1 MNSLQKLL
9 EWLADLVELL
19 GMAWPF
25 LLQGAMYTVLFAAV
39 SMVLGLILGFS
50 VAVVR
55 VTKVPVVS
63 QIAAVYVSAFRGTPL
78 LVQIFVLYYGLPSVG
93 IEFTPVTAGIL
104 ALTLNVA
111 AYLSES
117 MRGAI
122 LGIDKGQWEAG
133 LSVGLT
139 WGQTLWNIITPQAL
153 RLAVPSLSNSLISLI
168 KDTSLISV
176 ITVTELMLATKEVI
190 AETFQP
196 LPLYLAAAG
205 IYWLLSAL
213 FERVQKALE
222 NRLTAPLRRC
232 VQPPAS
238 RPARQTAA
246 RSSSSS
252 LNTSTPMRLRA
263 AAVTPSPATRLP
275 LKRPS

>member
-9 EWLADLVELL
+9 EWLANLVELL

-50 VAVVR
+50 GAVVR
-55 VTKVPVVS
+55 GTKVPVVS

-222 NRLTAPLRRC
+222 NRLTAPLRR
-232 VQPPAS
+232 
-238 RPARQTAA
+238 
-246 RSSSSS
+246 
-252 LNTSTPMRLRA
+252 
-263 AAVTPSPATRLP
+263 
-275 LKRPS
+275 

>member
-9 EWLADLVELL
+9 EWLANLVELL

-196 LPLYLAAAG
+196 LPL
-205 IYWLLSAL
+205 
-213 FERVQKALE
+213 
-222 NRLTAPLRRC
+222 
-232 VQPPAS
+232 
-238 RPARQTAA
+238 
-246 RSSSSS
+246 
-252 LNTSTPMRLRA
+252 
-263 AAVTPSPATRLP
+263 
-275 LKRPS
+275 

>member
-9 EWLADLVELL
+9 EWLANLVELL

-117 MRGAI
+117 IRGAI

-222 NRLTAPLRRC
+222 NRLTAPLRR
-232 VQPPAS
+232 
-238 RPARQTAA
+238 
-246 RSSSSS
+246 
-252 LNTSTPMRLRA
+252 
-263 AAVTPSPATRLP
+263 
-275 LKRPS
+275 

>member
-9 EWLADLVELL
+9 EWLANLVELL

-104 ALTLNVA
+104 APTLNVA

-222 NRLTAPLRRC
+222 NRLTAPLRR
-232 VQPPAS
+232 
-238 RPARQTAA
+238 
-246 RSSSSS
+246 
-252 LNTSTPMRLRA
+252 
-263 AAVTPSPATRLP
+263 
-275 LKRPS
+275 

>member
-9 EWLADLVELL
+9 EWLANLVELL

-63 QIAAVYVSAFRGTPL
+63 QIAAVYVSAFRGPPL

-222 NRLTAPLRRC
+222 NRLTAPLRR
-232 VQPPAS
+232 
-238 RPARQTAA
+238 
-246 RSSSSS
+246 
-252 LNTSTPMRLRA
+252 
-263 AAVTPSPATRLP
+263 
-275 LKRPS
+275 